1 MTVTNI
7 DEMLERRAPGRGS
20 EPANVGQ
27 ATAIE
32 QSRAIAEVKAAV
44 VVARQCPRD
53 VNAAVEMMRESC
65 AQPALASRAFFRYS
79 RGGSQI
85 TGPSI
90 HLARELARV
99 WGNIQ
104 YGIKELRRDDKAGE
118 SEMLA
123 DAWDLQTNT
132 RPSSIFIVKHKRDTK
147 NGQKDLT
154 DLRDIY
160 ENNAN
165 QGARRV
171 REAIFAVLPPWFV
184 EEAKELCM
192 RTNEHGGGKPVAA
205 RIADAVKWFE
215 GAGVRVS
222 QIEDKLGR
230 KRGDWEAA
238 DVAQLELI
246 GRSLQNGE
254 TTVADEFPVKRA
266 SAEDFTSPAEPA
278 RPQRQQ
284 AHQSADV
291 PDGVDIEN
299 DPVLPEDAS

>member
-7 DEMLERRAPGRGS
+7 DSVLEGRAPRRG
-20 EPANVGQ
+20 EPQTLGQ

-44 VVARQCPRD
+44 VVAQQCPRD

-65 AQPALASRAFFRYS
+65 AHPALASRAFFRYS

-90 HLARELARV
+90 HLARELARL

-104 YGIKELRRDDKAGE
+104 YGIKELRRDDQAGE

-123 DAWDLQTNT
+123 DAWDVQTNT
-132 RPSSIFIVKHKRDTK
+132 RSSSIFIVKHKRDTK

-171 REAIFAVLPPWFV
+171 REAIFAVLPPWFI
-184 EEAKELCM
+184 EEAKDLCM
-192 RTNEHGGGKPVAA
+192 RTIEHGGGKPVAT
-205 RIADAVKWFE
+205 RIADAVNWFK
-215 GAGVRVS
+215 GAHVRVA
-222 QIEDKLGR
+222 QIEEKLGR
-230 KRGDWEAA
+230 KRSEWEAA
-238 DVAQLELI
+238 DVAQLEVI
-246 GRSLQNGE
+246 ARSIRNGE
-254 TTVADEFPVKRA
+254 TTTADEFPVQRA
-266 SAEDFTSPAEPA
+266 SAEDFTAPAQPA
-278 RPQRQQ
+278 QAQRPQAAQT
-284 AHQSADV
+284 ADV
-291 PDGVDIEN
+291 PDGVDIDN